1 MVKMI
6 TRFNSAM
13 KKLEECMTELGK
25 GVEELVDD
33 IFTEKEDGTTRIKI
47 KKGSIVFIG
56 NGVYAKLSQDVEAEI
71 VEKKEEEKKSE

>member
-1 MVKMI
+1 MVKMMN
-6 TRFNSAM
+6 RFNSAM
-13 KKLEECMTELGK
+13 KKLEECVTELGK

-56 NGVYAKLSQDVEAEI
+56 NGVYAN
-71 VEKKEEEKKSE
+71 